1 MKHILDTKLELN
13 NDTLFDLYDDIYNLS
28 YAKIA
33 LEKIQADIQGI
44 SDAMSA
50 GRKGYTTKYFGNR
63 YFEFWSTESL
73 KKFQKTKKYRYYDR
87 KLRDARWSKENEI
100 DSLEAII
107 VSHFKTLQNKIDFL
121 ELVDKVYR
129 KHLGNADKTRKK
141 LKVADEEISETRK
154 ESTVVS

>member
-1 MKHILDTKLELN
+1 MKNILETKLELN
-13 NDTLFDLYDDIYNLS
+13 NDTLFDLYDDITNLT

-33 LEKIQADIQGI
+33 KEKIEADIKGI

-50 GRKGYTTKYFGNR
+50 GKKGYTLKYYDR
-63 YFEFWSTESL
+63 YIEFYDTDSL

-87 KLRDARWSKENEI
+87 KLRDAKWTTANEI
-100 DSLEAII
+100 DSLERLIE
-107 VSHFKTLQNKIDFL
+107 SHFKTLQNKIDFL

-141 LKVADEEISETRK
+141 LKIADEEISETRK
-154 ESTVVS
+154 QSTVVN